1 MIPLLVGLSIGIV
14 VGLLGAG
21 GGILSIPVLMYV
33 LDQPAYAAAIGSLLG
48 VALTSAGSLT
58 IHVRQSNVRIKE
70 GLVFGT
76 LSVLGSFLGARAS
89 LLIDDLLIVRVF
101 AIFLLLVAVLFAY
114 NTVRGS
120 TKVAPPRDGPMTWR
134 EKLGLIAVAT
144 VTGFATGLFGV
155 GGGFMVVPA
164 LVLIMKMTMRH
175 AVGTSLLVMV
185 ISSLVGILGRLPFQG
200 DLNFQLI
207 GLFVAGS
214 IVGGLIGSV
223 FSSKIPQR
231 VLTGTFAVL
240 VAAVGIYTMGQSWF

>member
-1 MIPLLVGLSIGIV
+1 MRCLT
-14 VGLLGAG
+14 
-21 GGILSIPVLMYV
+21 
-33 LDQPAYAAAIGSLLG
+33 QPAYAAAIGSLLG

-101 AIFLLLVAVLFAY
+101 AIFLVLVAVLFAY

-200 DLNFQLI
+200 DLDFQLI
-207 GLFVAGS
+207 GLFRRGLDCRRTDRFRLLVKDSPTCPHGNIRCS
-214 IVGGLIGSV
+214 CRRRRHLHDGPELVLGGPLAL
-223 FSSKIPQR
+223 K
-231 VLTGTFAVL
+231 
-240 VAAVGIYTMGQSWF
+240 